1 MDDFRP
7 LKYVARRAYEL
18 ASTGRY
24 PDFVS
29 IEEAIIAEGYAES
42 VPWLEMPGV
51 IASIS
56 EICAI
61 SREQKPQSE
70 PRA

>member
-24 PDFVS
+24 ADFVS

-42 VPWLEMPGV
+42 VPWLEMPAV

-56 EICAI
+56 EICAV
-61 SREQKPQSE
+61 SREQETRSE
-70 PRA
+70 PRR